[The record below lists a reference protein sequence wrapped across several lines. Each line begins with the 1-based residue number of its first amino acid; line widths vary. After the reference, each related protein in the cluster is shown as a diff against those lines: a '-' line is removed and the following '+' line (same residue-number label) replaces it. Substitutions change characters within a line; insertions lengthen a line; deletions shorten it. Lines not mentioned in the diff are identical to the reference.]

1 MAAVGLV
8 APLQALRLL
17 RGGFAH
23 LPRLPS
29 ARGFCLASD
38 AAAHLTREGPE
49 QLLCSLFAILN
60 ITLCFSLIC
69 SVWDSCGGTCLGE
82 EGPILGPR
90 LFYRTSLLGN
100 RKAEGVPALVQL
112 RTSCPSRDIGL
123 VGGCVQLPM
132 GATTSGLGRSRFMT
146 SCPGK
151 DGSGVASSHP
161 QSIGAA
167 KGSVQAGPRSPSS
180 WACQQSAS
188 CVQLSAMLRL
198 PAPAACL
205 TSPTAHRVLVD
216 AHVPLCM
223 HTHTSTQAGRLPPPR
238 PRHLP
243 TPWPRAIGIGAS
255 PLKDGM
261 QTALSWIY
269 MCYHLMYS
277 DWLVFVHFYCI
288 FIVIKSC
295 SNILSA
301 PFSTQHRGT
310 SAVSWSGGRTAA

>member
-1 MAAVGLV
+1 
-8 APLQALRLL
+8 
-17 RGGFAH
+17 
-23 LPRLPS
+23 
-29 ARGFCLASD
+29 
-38 AAAHLTREGPE
+38 
-49 QLLCSLFAILN
+49 
-60 ITLCFSLIC
+60 
-69 SVWDSCGGTCLGE
+69 
-82 EGPILGPR
+82 
-90 LFYRTSLLGN
+90 
-100 RKAEGVPALVQL
+100 
-112 RTSCPSRDIGL
+112 
-123 VGGCVQLPM
+123 
-132 GATTSGLGRSRFMT
+132 MT

-188 CVQLSAMLRL
+188 CVQLPAMLRL
-198 PAPAACL
+198 PAPAAWIPA
-205 TSPTAHRVLVD
+205 SPPLPPTVCSWMHTCHCACTHIQAHRL
-216 AHVPLCM
+216 AI
-223 HTHTSTQAGRLPPPR
+223 SRPPR

-301 PFSTQHRGT
+301 PFSSHSTEGPQLFLGQEAGQLR
-310 SAVSWSGGRTAA
+310 S